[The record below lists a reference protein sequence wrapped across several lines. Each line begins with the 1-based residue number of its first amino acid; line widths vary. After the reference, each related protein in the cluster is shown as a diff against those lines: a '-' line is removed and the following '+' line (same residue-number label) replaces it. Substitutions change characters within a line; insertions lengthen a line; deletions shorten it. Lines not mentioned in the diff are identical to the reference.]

1 MPERNATTSMARTA
15 DTFWD
20 SIFSINL
27 YKKNQGKLVRGVTLA
42 AVFLAVALGAWTM
55 STRLLV
61 DLPTGA
67 SAGSLAGLYSA
78 LQVGLPLLVTAV
90 GFWLGFRLM
99 HYPKFADFL
108 VDVEGEMTKVSWS
121 TFDELKRATVVVVIT
136 MLLLGGVLFF
146 YDLFWQWLLRALN
159 VLQF

>member
-1 MPERNATTSMARTA
+1 MARTA